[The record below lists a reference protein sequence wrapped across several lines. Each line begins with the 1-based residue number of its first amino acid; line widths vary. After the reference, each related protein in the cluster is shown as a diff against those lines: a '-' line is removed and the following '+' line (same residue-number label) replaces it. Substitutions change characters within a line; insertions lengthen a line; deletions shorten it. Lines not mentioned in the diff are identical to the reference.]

1 MIITA
6 LVLALSPVQPAVDVS
21 LAQNKIQI
29 IKGKRGTVKA
39 ANASE
44 GKVIEVNNTDGNS
57 ARARELDAKEAQ
69 LNSKESDLAQ
79 REEQFAEKQAAQKEE
94 DAAKAEQQKKQRQ
107 QIEKMSEANQ
117 RMWQN
122 AAGALGGN

>member
-1 MIITA
+1 MILTA
-6 LVLALSPVQPAVDVS
+6 LVLTLSPVQPAAELS

-39 ANASE
+39 ANSE
-44 GKVIEVNNTDGNS
+44 GKVIEVNNGGDS

-69 LNSKESDLAQ
+69 LNAKESDINQ
-79 REEQFAEKQAAQKEE
+79 REEQFAEKQAAQKDEE
-94 DAAKAEQQKKQRQ
+94 KAKAEQQKKQRE
-107 QIEKMSEANQ
+107 QIEKMGEANQ
-117 RMWQN
+117 RAWQN